1 MLNQSFEGGAQ
12 RKLCSTMN
20 LQLALPVYGVLLAAV
35 LVHLFGPV
43 RGFDSLR
50 FLRVDA
56 LSFGQVKIIFF
67 RFGTAAQPAAMG
79 TLDGFWFFFLV
90 ERIIAAF
97 SLTYW
102 PGLHSVSGFASGLH

>member
-1 MLNQSFEGGAQ
+1 MLYKILQFAHSYVIWGAAGCSAGPFWASKRVRFPPLPAGG
-12 RKLCSTMN
+12 CS
-20 LQLALPVYGVLLAAV
+20 
-35 LVHLFGPV
+35 LF
-43 RGFDSLR
+43 RSSENNF
-50 FLRVDA
+50 F
-56 LSFGQVKIIFF
+56 FF

-97 SLTYW
+97 SLAYW